1 VLLPK
6 LRERGIDETTLTGL
20 THDNP
25 FNAFARPL

>member
-6 LRERGIDETTLTGL
+6 LREAGVNEATIVRL

-25 FNAFARPL
+25 FNAFAR